1 MLFPVAA
8 AVGAIT
14 ESILGAFDLQELV
27 ALTLSVDYAAPA
39 AALLVASLAHA
50 EKSRNKE
57 KECDATGICTSTAY
71 NELVLDVS
79 LKRIINSTSDTVDGK
94 DGRKEMEYL
103 PSTIFRRGIGEIT
116 VLTLSEQDIVQ
127 CEIGDGATTTESL
140 ASPPGSTATSPLGG
154 SSLSPKMSKSKGI
167 ARTSNAPLYFHN
179 LLEVVIHERS
189 DTESVVGT
197 QIVSLGDLTRGEN
210 NTEPE
215 FAEVS
220 LEMDPVKNNTHKAS
234 SSIFG
239 SFMRRDRDS
248 TPVSASEPDSGM
260 SASPPPTARSPI
272 NSKSLIGGTTRPPLP
287 RPTNSAT
294 GGGSSSSTVIM
305 KDTRDI
311 RYYEPVFRDVDITL
325 KANSKAARLVIKS
338 ASSLPSSSASLE
350 ARKVP
355 PTVYA
360 TVYLVDSKGE
370 KRSVNSA
377 DSRTEAIKSFDP
389 EWNKEVLLQNE
400 HTGVDD
406 ITAVMVLLRDSSVGM
421 LKHHHI
427 GRVNIPI
434 SCFLDNT
441 QADFCLPLEAT
452 YR

>member
-1 MLFPVAA
+1 MAA

-50 EKSRNKE
+50 EKSRSKE

-79 LKRIINSTSDTVDGK
+79 LKRIINAPSDHADGK
-94 DGRKEMEYL
+94 EGRKEMEYL

-127 CEIGDGATTTESL
+127 CEVGDGATTAESFS
-140 ASPPGSTATSPLGG
+140 SPPGSTATSPLGG

-167 ARTSNAPLYFHN
+167 AKNVNAPLYFHN

-197 QIVSLGDLTRGEN
+197 QIVSLGDLTRGESSS
-210 NTEPE
+210 EPD
-215 FAEVS
+215 FAEVT
-220 LEMDPVKNNTHKAS
+220 LEMDPVKANTHKAS

-248 TPVSASEPDSGM
+248 TPISASEPDSGI
-260 SASPPPTARSPI
+260 SASPPPNARSPM
-272 NSKSLIGGTTRPPLP
+272 NNKSLVGGTTRPPLP
-287 RPTNSAT
+287 RPAANPT
-294 GGGSSSSTVIM
+294 GGSSSNSVIM

-338 ASSLPSSSASLE
+338 ASSLPSSSASLQ
-350 ARKVP
+350 AKKVP

-360 TVYLVDSKGE
+360 TVYLVDSNGE